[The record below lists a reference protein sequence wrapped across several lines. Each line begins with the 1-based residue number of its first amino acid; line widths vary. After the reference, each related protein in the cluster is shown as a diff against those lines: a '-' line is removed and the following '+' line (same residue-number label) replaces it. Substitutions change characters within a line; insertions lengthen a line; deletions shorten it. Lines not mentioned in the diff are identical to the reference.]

1 MSDNVVNDSPAAHTR
16 RRHPELGRQSFE
28 PISERMR
35 RNKSDSREDLHGE
48 PVRSSP
54 RSPGRA
60 RKNQSKKSSGS
71 PQFHDRSPRQQR
83 RKLYSE
89 LEKQT
94 RLYPK
99 VPGDDDSDDD
109 YSNNESDL
117 DDYDE
122 FDSASYA
129 DDGRDRSGSPV
140 TKKYTVKKRLV
151 HTPRDARHTRKYEY
165 DRPEQHIMADN
176 TNAQAQNNV
185 IGLLILAFGIIAI
198 VLGIAMFFLQKSI
211 DEPTEK
217 SVDYFKLYKPSLDQI
232 RAKYPSQS
240 PRFWKVVSSSL
251 KRLLTERVETY
262 PAVMMFG
269 IPDPGSETGTCLS
282 KDIIKSLNDF
292 FNSTEDGY
300 IYSGSLNSDSSG
312 KMKQDLDDKLI
323 RYLGN
328 GKGVVLDHIEKLP
341 AQVALLLH
349 AYCDGD
355 NAPYKDA
362 AIILGLH
369 SSKHLSD
376 RDDLI
381 EGILNGLWEREL
393 GIDEMP
399 ALRSRIA
406 NSITVVTHEP
416 NIKC

>member
-1 MSDNVVNDSPAAHTR
+1 MSSYEVNDSPAAHTR
-16 RRHPELGRQSFE
+16 HRHPELGRQSFE

-35 RNKSDSREDLHGE
+35 RNKSDNREDLHGE

-60 RKNQSKKSSGS
+60 RKNQSIKSSGS
-71 PQFHDRSPRQQR
+71 PKIYDRSPRQR
-83 RKLYSE
+83 
-89 LEKQT
+89 
-94 RLYPK
+94 
-99 VPGDDDSDDD
+99 GDDDSGDNN
-109 YSNNESDL
+109 SNTESDL

-122 FDSASYA
+122 FDSASFD
-129 DDGRDRSGSPV
+129 DDGLDRSGTPI
-140 TKKYTVKKRLV
+140 TKKSTVKKIV
-151 HTPRDARHTRKYEY
+151 KHSPGDSKHTRRREY
-165 DRPEQHIMADN
+165 DRNGPEHHHLAADN
-176 TNAQAQNNV
+176 TKDQTQNTLIV
-185 IGLLILAFGIIAI
+185 FLILAVVIAI
-198 VLGIAMFFLQKSI
+198 ALGIVMFFLQKPI
-211 DEPTEK
+211 DEPTEH
-217 SVDYFKLYKPSLDQI
+217 SVNYFKLYKPRLDQI

-240 PRFWKVVSSSL
+240 LRFWKVVSSSL

-262 PAVMMFG
+262 PAVLMFG
-269 IPDPGSETGTCLS
+269 IPDSGSETGTCLS

-300 IYSGSLNSDSSG
+300 IYSGSLNSDSTG

-369 SSKHLSD
+369 SSKPLSD

-393 GIDEMP
+393 GVDEMP

-406 NSITVVTHEP
+406 NSITVVTQEP
-416 NIKC
+416 NMKC